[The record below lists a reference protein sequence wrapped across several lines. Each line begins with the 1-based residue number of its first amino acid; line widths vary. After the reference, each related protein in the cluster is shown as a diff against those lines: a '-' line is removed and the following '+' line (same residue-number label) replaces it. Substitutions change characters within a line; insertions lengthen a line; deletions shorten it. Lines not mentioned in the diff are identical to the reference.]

1 MEIELAVLEPLSQRK
16 HGRDTGSDQSAQRE
30 RPGASGRETGTD
42 PGGWHGRRATLTA
55 SREPRGLRG
64 LVSRRRAD
72 RNGNWA
78 GILGRDR
85 RSLAQEHRPC
95 QEPGRETECYGSHM

>member
-1 MEIELAVLEPLSQRK
+1 MGIGLAVLEPLSQREN
-16 HGRDTGSDQSAQRE
+16 GRDAGSHESAQRE
-30 RPGASGRETGTD
+30 RPGASARETGTD

-55 SREPRGLRG
+55 SRVPRGLRRR
-64 LVSRRRAD
+64 VSRRRAD

-95 QEPGRETECYGSHM
+95 